1 TPCWSPIVGIVG
13 NVHQYGLDASPSF
26 DVYFTG
32 GWTPQFVVR
41 TASDPS
47 TLTHAVVDQI
57 HGVDRNAPVTD
68 ITTLDELLST
78 SLSPRRFS
86 MTLLGSFA
94 VLALLLA
101 AVGIYGVMS
110 YLVTLRISEI
120 GIRVALGAQPKDIC
134 QLIVGRG
141 ATLAVVGLAM

>member
-1 TPCWSPIVGIVG
+1 
-13 NVHQYGLDASPSF
+13 
-26 DVYFTG
+26 
-32 GWTPQFVVR
+32 
-41 TASDPS
+41 
-47 TLTHAVVDQI
+47 
-57 HGVDRNAPVTD
+57 
-68 ITTLDELLST
+68 
-78 SLSPRRFS
+78 

-141 ATLAVVGLAM
+141 ATLAVVGLAMGLIGALALTRLLTSMLYSVKPGDPGTFAAVALLLGCIALLASYLPARRAMRVDPIVALRHE